1 MKSRL
6 GKLFFCLIICF
17 FFGSSLTVVR
27 ASEDTLEINNYIN
40 DYANLIDEETKS
52 KMNQAGSTLE
62 GNTGA
67 QVVFITVDSL
77 EGQDIRQVAY
87 KTFNKYGLGDE
98 NLDNGIL
105 FIVSMEEKERYME
118 VGTGLEG
125 TITDIA
131 SQHLQTDYLVP
142 QFQDGNYQKGLED
155 LYYQI
160 IDAITNGID
169 SGELDAAANTNQ
181 EEENGFFNL
190 IFTIILIAII
200 LFILFYYSFS
210 GSSNV
215 EIILKPGQRYKLNV
229 RGYDFNDESILVS
242 SQDPSIVQVEADGW
256 ITGVSIGK
264 TVITLQKLNEH
275 TKKQIPVHVTRRP
288 NSSRR
293 NDRTLEYLL
302 WGSMLSNRHRYT
314 SHRSRGGFGGG
325 FGSGGFGGFSGGGGS
340 SRGGGAGGS
349 W

>member
-6 GKLFFCLIICF
+6 GKLFLSDHMF

-40 DYANLIDEETKS
+40 DYANLIDEETES

-62 GNTGA
+62 RNTGA

-142 QFQDGNYQKGLED
+142 QFQDGNYQKDWKTYTIKSLMPSPMGL
-155 LYYQI
+155 
-160 IDAITNGID
+160 
-169 SGELDAAANTNQ
+169 
-181 EEENGFFNL
+181 
-190 IFTIILIAII
+190 
-200 LFILFYYSFS
+200 
-210 GSSNV
+210 
-215 EIILKPGQRYKLNV
+215 
-229 RGYDFNDESILVS
+229 
-242 SQDPSIVQVEADGW
+242 
-256 ITGVSIGK
+256 
-264 TVITLQKLNEH
+264 TVVN
-275 TKKQIPVHVTRRP
+275 
-288 NSSRR
+288 
-293 NDRTLEYLL
+293 
-302 WGSMLSNRHRYT
+302 
-314 SHRSRGGFGGG
+314 
-325 FGSGGFGGFSGGGGS
+325 
-340 SRGGGAGGS
+340 
-349 W
+349 

>member
-40 DYANLIDEETKS
+40 DYANLIDEETES

-87 KTFNKYGLGDE
+87 KTFNKYDLGDE

-155 LYYQI
+155 LYYQT

-181 EEENGFFNL
+181 EEENGFFNFDL
-190 IFTIILIAII
+190 YNHFDC
-200 LFILFYYSFS
+200 YYS
-210 GSSNV
+210 V
-215 EIILKPGQRYKLNV
+215 YLIL
-229 RGYDFNDESILVS
+229 
-242 SQDPSIVQVEADGW
+242 
-256 ITGVSIGK
+256 
-264 TVITLQKLNEH
+264 LQFLWFFEC
-275 TKKQIPVHVTRRP
+275 
-288 NSSRR
+288 R
-293 NDRTLEYLL
+293 NYP
-302 WGSMLSNRHRYT
+302 
-314 SHRSRGGFGGG
+314 
-325 FGSGGFGGFSGGGGS
+325 
-340 SRGGGAGGS
+340 
-349 W
+349 

>member
-17 FFGSSLTVVR
+17 FFGSSLTVIK

-40 DYANLIDEETKS
+40 DYADLIDDETES
-52 KMNQAGSTLE
+52 KMNQAGSILE
-62 GNTGA
+62 ENTGA
-67 QVVFITVDSL
+67 QVVFITVNSL
-77 EGQDIRQVAY
+77 NGQDIRQVAY

-118 VGTGLEG
+118 VGMGLEG

-142 QFQDGNYQKGLED
+142 QFQNGNYQKGLED
-155 LYYQI
+155 LYYQT

-169 SGELDAAANTNQ
+169 SGELEAATDTSQ
-181 EEENGFFNL
+181 KDENGMFNL
-190 IFTIILIAII
+190 IFTIFLIAII

-210 GSSNV
+210 GSSSV

-229 RGYDFNDESILVS
+229 SGYDFNNESILVFS
-242 SQDPSIVQVEADGW
+242 DDSSIVQVEANGW
-256 ITGVSIGK
+256 ITGISIGK
-264 TVITLQKLNEH
+264 TIITLQKLDEH
-275 TKKQIPVHVTRRP
+275 TKKKIPVNVTRRP
-288 NSSRR
+288 NSSKR

-302 WGSMLSNRHRYT
+302 WGSMLSNRHKYT

>member
-40 DYANLIDEETKS
+40 DYANLIDEETES

-62 GNTGA
+62 ENTGA

-160 IDAITNGID
+160 IDAITNHHD
-169 SGELDAAANTNQ
+169 LSS
-181 EEENGFFNL
+181 FFCFL
-190 IFTIILIAII
+190 CDKVCFIFRKYFRII
-200 LFILFYYSFS
+200 FINAYTFCDGC
-210 GSSNV
+210 GSS
-215 EIILKPGQRYKLNV
+215 L
-229 RGYDFNDESILVS
+229 
-242 SQDPSIVQVEADGW
+242 
-256 ITGVSIGK
+256 
-264 TVITLQKLNEH
+264 TV
-275 TKKQIPVHVTRRP
+275 
-288 NSSRR
+288 
-293 NDRTLEYLL
+293 
-302 WGSMLSNRHRYT
+302 T
-314 SHRSRGGFGGG
+314 SHHNNF
-325 FGSGGFGGFSGGGGS
+325 
-340 SRGGGAGGS
+340 
-349 W
+349 